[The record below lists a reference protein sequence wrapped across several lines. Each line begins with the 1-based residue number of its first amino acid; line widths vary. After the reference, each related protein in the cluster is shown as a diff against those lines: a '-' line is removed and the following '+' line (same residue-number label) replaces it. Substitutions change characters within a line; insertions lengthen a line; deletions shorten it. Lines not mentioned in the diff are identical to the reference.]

1 MERSLIARPPS
12 SQQPDFPAR
21 HAPAP
26 RMETSTLGVHTDEQ
40 RNYLHSLRRI
50 YSSDDILHYLDALKS
65 LQVLVVGEA
74 IIDEYHYCVPD
85 AMSNKTPTISARF
98 ESSEVFGGGVWA
110 VGNQIAG
117 LCGQVTVL
125 AGTGTQEPEPG
136 ASVPDA
142 FDGFTVRVVA
152 RPDAPTVRKRRFVH
166 RYLNQKLFELT
177 FLNDRPIP
185 KDTEQAMMA
194 AIDELAPRADLVI
207 AVDFGHGLFTPP
219 VIQRLG
225 EKSRFLAVNAQINSS
240 NRGFNS
246 IRKYR
251 KVDFIS
257 VDENEIRL
265 PFGDRYGS
273 LEHVVHRLA
282 KESGCSKINVT
293 LGERGTLYFDG
304 QEFLLAPALTHGVV
318 DAIGAGDALLAVT
331 ALMVRSGA
339 PSALIPFVG
348 NCMAGLATQ
357 IVGHRRPVDPA
368 SLHSLVAAALA
379 EAR

>member
-1 MERSLIARPPS
+1 
-12 SQQPDFPAR
+12 
-21 HAPAP
+21 
-26 RMETSTLGVHTDEQ
+26 METSTVGVHTDEQ
-40 RNYLHSLRRI
+40 RDYLHSLRRI
-50 YSSDDILHYLDALKS
+50 YSSDDILHVLDALKS

-85 AMSNKTPTISARF
+85 AMSNKTPTLSARF

-110 VGNQIAG
+110 VGNQITG

-125 AGTGTQEPEPG
+125 AGTGAQEPQQCAP
-136 ASVPDA
+136 VPDA
-142 FDGFTVRVVA
+142 FEGFTSRVVA

-185 KDTEQAMMA
+185 KETEQAMIA
-194 AIDELAPRADLVI
+194 AIDELAPCADLVI

-219 VIQRLG
+219 MIQRLC

-251 KVDFIS
+251 EIDFIS

-265 PFGDRYGS
+265 PFGDRYGP
-273 LEHVVHRLA
+273 LEHVIHRLA
-282 KESGCSKINVT
+282 EETGCSKINVT

-304 QEFLLAPALTHGVV
+304 QEFLRAPALIGSVV
-318 DAIGAGDALLAVT
+318 DTIGAGDAFLAVT

-339 PSALIPFVG
+339 PSALVPFVG

-368 SLHSLVAAALA
+368 SLYSLVAAAMA